1 MTEKYQKVPRGE
13 KTRSLSL
20 NFLTVFLL
28 SQTVFTPPSLHFLYS
43 SFPGMYRN
51 PSLHFSSLLLW
62 ALDSFDH
69 DSIERILS
77 RDWYP
82 RRVHSLRKQRRGLL
96 NSYIIIPLGVSWE
109 VIYLEGIFIHIPSI
123 WCVLSWEDF
132 LLESSITC
140 PDNKGRILHNLLLR
154 DHGRSDTSRGF
165 LRNNLV
171 LARPVSVGEISQRA
185 RRGKEEIPD
194 SRFQIPEM
202 KYQKCIMYFLQS
214 PHLSPRIYHLAG
226 RYYTLATRDRG
237 VRFSH
242 TNRWDLTKGME
253 EELSACGW

>member
-82 RRVHSLRKQRRGLL
+82 RRVRSLRKQRRGLP

-132 LLESSITC
+132 SRGSSI
-140 PDNKGRILHNLLLR
+140 PYPYSRGRTLHSLLSR
-154 DHGRSDTSRGF
+154 DDGRSGISRVFSGSI
-165 LRNNLV
+165 LV
-171 LARPVSVGEISQRA
+171 LVRLVSAGEISQRA
-185 RRGKEEIPD
+185 RHDR
-194 SRFQIPEM
+194 
-202 KYQKCIMYFLQS
+202 
-214 PHLSPRIYHLAG
+214 LA
-226 RYYTLATRDRG
+226 YLHPCYSHATRDRV
-237 VRFSH
+237 VRLSH